1 MSIIVPT
8 HDSPTAVGDAER
20 VTPPAGGPPRASGS
34 RRVSAAARAM
44 APEVI
49 DAVDRARHAQ
59 IAWGVLSPR
68 ARARYLRRARRLLVD
83 RMDEVAATIRE
94 ETGKPRIEA
103 LSHEVLNVL
112 NLIRVTER
120 AAPRVLRRRRV
131 GTGLILSKSAFKQY
145 EPLGVIAVISPWN
158 FPFMLPALPLVQALA
173 GGNGVVVKPSE
184 ITPRSGR
191 LLVALFQDALADFPG
206 LVQVV
211 EGDGTVGAALVQAG
225 VDKIAFIGG
234 GPTGKRVLQGA
245 AEMLTPVVLELGGN
259 DAAIICE
266 DADLERAARGVAWGA
281 MANAGQCCI
290 GIERALVCESV
301 HDRFV
306 TALEAE
312 VARLK
317 VGTGEDDD
325 VSRLTF
331 APQRAILDRLVA
343 DAEAKGAR
351 IVRMP
356 LPAGGSP
363 DLYPPTII
371 LGATADMEVNR
382 SEAFG
387 PILSVLKVR
396 DEDEAVALNN
406 DGLYGLSPS
415 VWTGSRARARRLADR
430 LHAGFIT
437 INDHLI
443 GFAFPGLPYGG
454 VKESGFGRLMG
465 DDGLLEF
472 VRVKSV
478 TGARLTFAREPHWFP
493 YRPRD
498 VAVLRA
504 VMRIWFRPGLAGRIR
519 ALFGG

>member
-1 MSIIVPT
+1 MT
-8 HDSPTAVGDAER
+8 QQ
-20 VTPPAGGPPRASGS
+20 PARPSGT
-34 RRVSAAARAM
+34 RRSSAAARAA

-49 DAVDRARHAQ
+49 DAVERARRAQ
-59 IAWGVLSPR
+59 AAWGALTPR
-68 ARARYLRRARRLLVD
+68 SRARYLRRARALLVA
-83 RMDEVAATIRE
+83 RMDEVTATVRE
-94 ETGKPRIEA
+94 ETGKPRLEA

-112 NLIRVTER
+112 NLLRVTER
-120 AAPRVLRRRRV
+120 AAPRVLRRRRI
-131 GTGLILSKSAFKQY
+131 GTGLILTKSAYKQY
-145 EPLGVIAVISPWN
+145 EPLGVIGVISPWN

-173 GGNGVVVKPSE
+173 AGNGVVLKPSE
-184 ITPRSGR
+184 LTPRSGR
-191 LLVALFQDALADFPG
+191 LLIDLFQEALAPFPG

-211 EGDGTVGAALVQAG
+211 EGDGTVGAALVQGG

-234 GPTGKRVLQGA
+234 GPTGKRVLEGA

-259 DAAIICE
+259 DAAIVCE

-281 MANAGQCCI
+281 MANAGQCCV
-290 GIERALVCESV
+290 GIERALVCERV

-306 TALEAE
+306 DLLRDE
-312 VARLK
+312 VARLR
-317 VGTGEDDD
+317 VGTGDEADM
-325 VSRLTF
+325 SRLTF
-331 APQRAILDRLVA
+331 PRQREILDRLVA
-343 DAEAKGAR
+343 DAESRGAA

-356 LPAGGSP
+356 LPADAGA
-363 DLYPPTII
+363 DLYPPTIV

-387 PILSVLKVR
+387 PLLSVIKVP
-396 DEDEAVALNN
+396 DEDAAVALNN
-406 DGLYGLSPS
+406 DGLFGLSPS
-415 VWTGSRARARRLADR
+415 VWTRSRKRARRLADR

-465 DDGLLEF
+465 DEGLLEF

-478 TGARLTFAREPHWFP
+478 TGARVTLPREPHWFP

-498 VAVLRA
+498 VAGLRWILR
-504 VMRIWFRPGLAGRIR
+504 VWFRPGLIGRIR
-519 ALFGG
+519 AMFGR

>member
-1 MSIIVPT
+1 MTKVIE
-8 HDSPTAVGDAER
+8 TAAR
-20 VTPPAGGPPRASGS
+20 PSGS
-34 RRVSAAARAM
+34 RRVSAAARAL

-59 IAWGVLSPR
+59 AAWGALSPR
-68 ARARYLRRARRLLVD
+68 QRARYLRRARRLLVD
-83 RMDEVAATIRE
+83 RMDEVAAVVRE
-94 ETGKPRIEA
+94 ETGKPRMEA
-103 LSHEVLNVL
+103 LAHEVLNVL
-112 NLIRVTER
+112 NLIRATER

-131 GTGLILSKSAFKQY
+131 GTGLILTKRASKQY

-173 GGNGVVVKPSE
+173 AGNGVVVKPSE
-184 ITPRSGR
+184 LTPRSGR
-191 LLVALFQDALADFPG
+191 LLVELFQEALAEFPG
-206 LVQVV
+206 
-211 EGDGTVGAALVQAG
+211 LVQAG

-234 GPTGKRVLQGA
+234 GPSGRRVLEGA

-266 DADLERAARGVAWGA
+266 DADLPRAARGVAWGA

-290 GIERALVCESV
+290 GIERALVCEAV

-306 TALEAE
+306 TLLRDE
-312 VARLK
+312 VARIRL
-317 VGTGEDDD
+317 GTGEDADMG
-325 VSRLTF
+325 RLTL
-331 APQRAILDRLVA
+331 PRQRETLDRLVA
-343 DAEAKGAR
+343 DAEQRGAE

-356 LPAGGSP
+356 LPPQSPP
-363 DLYPPTII
+363 DLYPPTLIF
-371 LGATADMEVNR
+371 GATADMEVNR

-387 PILSVLKVR
+387 PLLSVLKVR

-406 DGLYGLSPS
+406 DGPFGLSPS
-415 VWTGSRARARRLADR
+415 VWTRSRARARRLADR

-465 DDGLLEF
+465 DEGLLEF

-478 TGARLTFAREPHWFP
+478 TGARLTIPREPHWFP

-498 VAVLRA
+498 VAVLRV
-504 VMRIWFRPGLAGRIR
+504 VMGVWFAPGVVGRLR
-519 ALFGG
+519 WLFGRRRTE

>member
-1 MSIIVPT
+1 MTEPT
-8 HDSPTAVGDAER
+8 EVLAQ
-20 VTPPAGGPPRASGS
+20 AGRPSGS
-34 RRVSAAARAM
+34 RRVSAAAHAA

-49 DAVDRARHAQ
+49 AAVDRARHAQ
-59 IAWGVLSPR
+59 AAWGALSAR
-68 ARARYLRRARRLLVD
+68 ARARHLRRARRLLVD
-83 RMDEVAATIRE
+83 RMDDVAATVRL

-103 LSHEVLNVL
+103 LAHEVLNVL
-112 NLIRVTER
+112 NLLRVTER

-131 GTGLILSKSAFKQY
+131 GTGLILSKSASKQY

-173 GGNGVVVKPSE
+173 TGNGVVVKPSE

-191 LLVALFQDALADFPG
+191 LLVELFQQALADFPG

-234 GPTGKRVLQGA
+234 GSTGKRVLQGA

-259 DAAIICE
+259 DAAIVCE
-266 DADLERAARGVAWGA
+266 DADIARAARGVAWGA

-290 GIERALVCESV
+290 GIERALVCETV

-306 TALEAE
+306 TLLREE
-312 VARLK
+312 IARLR
-317 VGTGEDDD
+317 VGSGDDAD

-331 APQRAILDRLVA
+331 PRQRETLDRLVA
-343 DAEAKGAR
+343 DAEAKGAE

-356 LPAGGSP
+356 LPPGLSS
-363 DLYPPTII
+363 DFYPPTLL

-387 PILSVLKVR
+387 PLISVIKVR
-396 DEDEAVALNN
+396 DEGEAIALNN
-406 DGLYGLSPS
+406 DGPFGLSPS
-415 VWTGSRARARRLADR
+415 VWTRSRARARRIADR

-465 DDGLLEF
+465 DEGLLEF

-478 TGARLTFAREPHWFP
+478 TGARVTFPREPHWFP

-498 VAVLRA
+498 VTALRA
-504 VMRIWFRPGLAGRIR
+504 LLRVWFRPGVVGRVR
-519 ALFGG
+519 ALFGR

>member
-1 MSIIVPT
+1 
-8 HDSPTAVGDAER
+8 
-20 VTPPAGGPPRASGS
+20 VTDVARPSGS
-34 RRVSAAARAM
+34 RRVSAAARAA
-44 APEVI
+44 APDVV
-49 DAVDRARHAQ
+49 DAVDRARQAQ
-59 IAWGVLSPR
+59 VRWGALSPR

-83 RMDEVAATIRE
+83 RMDEVVATVRE

-103 LSHEVLNVL
+103 LAHEVLNVL
-112 NLIRVTER
+112 NLIRVSER
-120 AAPRVLRRRRV
+120 TAPRVLRRRRV
-131 GTGLILSKSAFKQY
+131 GTGLILTKRAYKQY
-145 EPLGVIAVISPWN
+145 EPLGVIGVISPWN

-173 GGNGVVVKPSE
+173 AGNGVVLKPSE

-191 LLVALFQDALADFPG
+191 LLVELFQEALAEFPG

-266 DADLERAARGVAWGA
+266 DAQIERAARGVAWGA

-290 GIERALVCESV
+290 GIERVLVCASV

-306 TALEAE
+306 AALRDE
-312 VARLK
+312 VAGLRL
-317 VGTGEDDD
+317 GTGEDAD
-325 VSRLTF
+325 VGRLTF
-331 APQRAILDRLVA
+331 PRQRETLDRLVA
-343 DAEAKGAR
+343 DAEGRGATIIR
-351 IVRMP
+351 TS
-356 LPAGGSP
+356 LPPDAP
-363 DLYPPTII
+363 RDLYPPTII
-371 LGATADMEVNR
+371 LGATPDMEVNR
-382 SEAFG
+382 TEAFG
-387 PILSVLKVR
+387 PLVSVLTVR

-406 DGLYGLSPS
+406 DGLFGLSPS
-415 VWTGSRARARRLADR
+415 VWTSSRARARRLADR

-443 GFAFPGLPYGG
+443 GFAFAGLPYGG

-465 DDGLLEF
+465 DEGLLEF

-478 TGARLTFAREPHWFP
+478 TDARVTFSREPHWFP

-498 VAVLRA
+498 VAGLRVLLRL
-504 VMRIWFRPGLAGRIR
+504 WFRPGVVGRVR
-519 ALFGG
+519 ALFGR

>member
-1 MSIIVPT
+1 MTGPT
-8 HDSPTAVGDAER
+8 EGLAPGSRP
-20 VTPPAGGPPRASGS
+20 SGS
-34 RRVSAAARAM
+34 RRVSASARAM

-49 DAVDRARHAQ
+49 EAVDRARHAQ
-59 IAWGVLSPR
+59 VTWGALTPR
-68 ARARYLRRARRLLVD
+68 GRARYLRRARRLLVD
-83 RMDEVAATIRE
+83 RMDEIAATVRE

-103 LSHEVLNVL
+103 LAHEVLNVL

-131 GTGLILSKSAFKQY
+131 GTGLILTKSAFKQY

-173 GGNGVVVKPSE
+173 AGNGVVLKPSE
-184 ITPRSGR
+184 LTPRSGR
-191 LLVALFQDALADFPG
+191 LLVELFQEALADFPG

-266 DADLERAARGVAWGA
+266 DADLSRAARGVVWGA
-281 MANAGQCCI
+281 LANAGQCCV
-290 GIERALVCESV
+290 GIERALVCEAV

-306 TALEAE
+306 TLLRHEM
-312 VARLK
+312 AR
-317 VGTGEDDD
+317 VRIGTGENADM
-325 VSRLTF
+325 SRLTF
-331 APQRAILDRLVA
+331 PRQRETLDRLVA
-343 DAEAKGAR
+343 DAEAKGAE

-356 LPAGGSP
+356 LPTGTPA
-363 DLYPPTII
+363 DVYPPTLI
-371 LGATADMEVNR
+371 LRATADMEVNR
-382 SEAFG
+382 TEAFG
-387 PILSVLKVR
+387 PLLSVLAVR
-396 DEDEAVALNN
+396 SEDEAVALNN
-406 DGLYGLSPS
+406 DGPFGLSPS
-415 VWTGSRARARRLADR
+415 VWTRSRARARRMADR

-465 DDGLLEF
+465 DEGLLEF
-472 VRVKSV
+472 VRLKSV
-478 TGARLTFAREPHWFP
+478 TGARLTFSREPHWFP
-493 YRPRD
+493 YRPSD
-498 VAVLRA
+498 VAALRA
-504 VMRIWFRPGLAGRIR
+504 LLRVWFRPGVAGRIR
-519 ALFGG
+519 ALFGR

>member
-1 MSIIVPT
+1 MNSTDPSGPRQPLT
-8 HDSPTAVGDAER
+8 SPTG
-20 VTPPAGGPPRASGS
+20 VTEPIEPADRPSGS
-34 RRVSAAARAM
+34 RRASAAARAM

-49 DAVDRARHAQ
+49 EAVDRARRAQ
-59 IAWGVLSPR
+59 GAWGALSPR
-68 ARARYLRRARRLLVD
+68 QRARYLRRARQLLVE
-83 RMDEVAATIRE
+83 RMDTVAATVRE

-103 LSHEVLNVL
+103 LAHEVLNVL

-120 AAPRVLRRRRV
+120 AAPRMLRRRRV
-131 GTGLILSKSAFKQY
+131 GTGLLLSKSAYKQY
-145 EPLGVIAVISPWN
+145 EPLGVIGVISPWN

-173 GGNGVVVKPSE
+173 AGNGVVLKPSE
-184 ITPRSGR
+184 IAPRSGR
-191 LLVALFQDALADFPG
+191 LLVDLFREALADFPD

-211 EGDGTVGAALVQAG
+211 EGDGAVGAALVQAG

-266 DADLERAARGVAWGA
+266 DADLPRAARGVVWGA
-281 MANAGQCCI
+281 LANAGQCCV
-290 GIERALVCESV
+290 GIERALVCAGV

-306 TALEAE
+306 ALVREE
-312 VARLK
+312 FGRVR
-317 VGTGEDDD
+317 VGTGDDAD

-331 APQRAILDRLVA
+331 PRHRETLDRLVA
-343 DAEAKGAR
+343 DAEQRGAEV
-351 IVRMP
+351 VRLP
-356 LPAGGSP
+356 LPPGTP
-363 DLYPPTII
+363 EEVYPPTLI
-371 LGATADMEVNR
+371 LRATTDMELNR
-382 SEAFG
+382 TEAFG
-387 PILSVLKVR
+387 PLLSVLQVR
-396 DEDEAVALNN
+396 SEDEAIALNN
-406 DGLYGLSPS
+406 DGLFGLSPS
-415 VWTGSRARARRLADR
+415 VWTRSRTRARRMADR

-465 DDGLLEF
+465 DEGLLEF

-478 TGARLTFAREPHWFP
+478 TGARLTLSREPHWFP

-498 VAVLRA
+498 VAGLRA
-504 VMRIWFRPGLAGRIR
+504 LLRVWFRPGVVGRIH
-519 ALFGG
+519 ALFGR

>member
-1 MSIIVPT
+1 MTTTVETLEAAARP
-8 HDSPTAVGDAER
+8 
-20 VTPPAGGPPRASGS
+20 SGS

-49 DAVDRARHAQ
+49 EAVDRARGAQ
-59 IAWGVLSPR
+59 AAWGALSPR
-68 ARARYLRRARRLLVD
+68 ARGRYLRRARRLLVD
-83 RMDEVAATIRE
+83 RMDEVVATVRH

-103 LSHEVLNVL
+103 LAHEVVNVL

-120 AAPRVLRRRRV
+120 AAPRVLRRKRV
-131 GTGLILSKSAFKQY
+131 GTGLILTKSAHKQY
-145 EPLGVIAVISPWN
+145 EPLGVIGVISPWN

-173 GGNGVVVKPSE
+173 GGNGVVLKPSE

-191 LLVALFQDALADFPG
+191 LLIELFQEALADFPG

-211 EGDGTVGAALVQAG
+211 EGDGAVGAALVQAG

-266 DADLERAARGVAWGA
+266 DADLPRAARGVVWGA

-290 GIERALVCESV
+290 GIDRALVCETV

-306 TALEAE
+306 TLLREE
-312 VARLK
+312 MGRLRL
-317 VGTGEDDD
+317 GTGEDAD
-325 VSRLTF
+325 VSRLAF
-331 APQRAILDRLVA
+331 PRQRDTLDRLIA
-343 DAEAKGAR
+343 DAKAMGAE
-351 IVRMP
+351 IVQ
-356 LPAGGSP
+356 LPSP
-363 DLYPPTII
+363 PDAPPDFFPPT
-371 LGATADMEVNR
+371 LVLKATKDMEVNR
-382 SEAFG
+382 TEAFG
-387 PILSVLKVR
+387 PLLSVLKVR
-396 DEDEAVALNN
+396 NEDEAVTLNN
-406 DGLYGLSPS
+406 DGPFGLSPS
-415 VWTGSRARARRLADR
+415 VWTRSRARARRMADR

-437 INDHLI
+437 INDHLV

-465 DDGLLEF
+465 DEGLLEF

-478 TGARLTFAREPHWFP
+478 TGARVTFAREPHWFP

-498 VAVLRA
+498 VTVLRTL
-504 VMRIWFRPGLAGRIR
+504 VRVWLRPGVLGRVR
-519 ALFGG
+519 GLFGR